1 MKQTEEWK
9 RKRLSHPN
17 TERTKFKK
25 GSIPLSIIEANKS
38 QERRALSRELMKK
51 NGRPHIK
58 GEFFHTEETK
68 IKMRKPHKG
77 VVWNKGLTKETDKR
91 VEKYAN
97 NVRKWNIE
105 NSDQL
110 SRRAKEQWGNFAV
123 AKSMIK
129 GLHRKP
135 NKKELALF
143 NEISTLYPN
152 NYSLNTHAEIIILGG
167 KVPDIVNINGEKK
180 LIELYGD
187 YWHKDDNPNDRI
199 SYFRQFGWSCLI
211 VWENELKNKEELRRK
226 IVNFH
231 NSEIGG

>member
-17 TERTKFKK
+17 TERTKFRK
-25 GSIPLSIIEANKS
+25 GNIPLSIIEANKS
-38 QERRALSRELMKK
+38 LERRELSRELMKK

-58 GEFFHTEETK
+58 GKFRHTEETK

-77 VVWNKGLTKETDKR
+77 IVWNKGLTKETDQR
-91 VEKYAN
+91 VAKYSN
-97 NVRKWNIE
+97 NIK
-105 NSDQL
+105 NSNLL
-110 SRRAKEQWGNFAV
+110 SRRAKEQWGNLSIV
-123 AKSMIK
+123 KSMIK

-135 NKKELALF
+135 NKKELSLF

-152 NYSLNTHAEIIILGG
+152 NYSLNTHAEIMVLGG

-199 SYFRQFGWSCLI
+199 SYFKQFGWSCLI
-211 VWENELKNKEELRRK
+211 VWENELKDKEELRRK

-231 NSEIGG
+231 NERGG